1 MRVSFSDAELA
12 FRDEVRAFF
21 RDKLPDDIRRKKAE
35 NVALEREDYIRF
47 QKIVFEQG
55 WAAPNWPVEYGGTGW
70 TATQKYIFATELADA
85 DAPDVLPFGLGMVGP
100 VISVANP
107 ENNVLNP
114 YKLFNAIFQGKDA
127 QTVWQEVGG
136 GFPGGHFYLKN
147 LTYGDG
153 FTQFGLALGCS
164 VALWALIAAAFAYT
178 REKVYLY
185 VILALWVAVMVAVSM
200 IGIMAA
206 H

>member
-1 MRVSFSDAELA
+1 MDTIQKPEI
-12 FRDEVRAFF
+12 
-21 RDKLPDDIRRKKAE
+21 PKA
-35 NVALEREDYIRF
+35 
-47 QKIVFEQG
+47 QIV
-55 WAAPNWPVEYGGTGW
+55 YGAIVYWIT
-70 TATQKYIFATELADA
+70 IISCIIC
-85 DAPDVLPFGLGMVGP
+85 MVGP

-107 ENNVLNP
+107 EKNILNP
-114 YKLFNAIFQGKDA
+114 YKLFNAIFQGKDT

-164 VALWALIAAAFAYT
+164 VAFWALIAAAVAYA
-178 REKVYLY
+178 RDKVYLY
-185 VILALWVAVMVAVSM
+185 VILALWVAGMVAVSM
-200 IGIMAA
+200 IGVMAA

>member
-1 MRVSFSDAELA
+1 MNTVQKPEMPKAQTIYGSIVYWITVVSCL
-12 FRDEVRAFF
+12 
-21 RDKLPDDIRRKKAE
+21 IC
-35 NVALEREDYIRF
+35 
-47 QKIVFEQG
+47 
-55 WAAPNWPVEYGGTGW
+55 
-70 TATQKYIFATELADA
+70 
-85 DAPDVLPFGLGMVGP
+85 MVGP

-114 YKLFNAIFQGKDA
+114 YKLFNAIFQGKDT

-153 FTQFGLALGCS
+153 FTQCGLALGCS
-164 VALWALIAAAFAYT
+164 VALWALIASAFAYV

-185 VILALWVAVMVAVSM
+185 AILALWVAGMVAVSM
-200 IGIMAA
+200 MGIMAA

>member
-1 MRVSFSDAELA
+1 MDMVQKPEIPKAQTVYGAIVYWITIVSCL
-12 FRDEVRAFF
+12 
-21 RDKLPDDIRRKKAE
+21 IC
-35 NVALEREDYIRF
+35 
-47 QKIVFEQG
+47 
-55 WAAPNWPVEYGGTGW
+55 
-70 TATQKYIFATELADA
+70 
-85 DAPDVLPFGLGMVGP
+85 MVGP

-114 YKLFNAIFQGKDA
+114 YRLFNAIFQGKDT

-164 VALWALIAAAFAYT
+164 VALWALIAVAVAYA

-185 VILALWVAVMVAVSM
+185 VILALWVAGMVALSM